1 MIMLR
6 LMAIIEA
13 DITMVTLEERA
24 KILSEA
30 LPYILKYKDKIMV
43 IKYGGNAMIDED
55 LKAKVMEDVVMLQ
68 SLGMKVVLV
77 HGGGPEISGMLKKI
91 GKESKFVNGL
101 RVTDNETID
110 IVTQVLAGKVNK
122 NLVKQLNLAG
132 GHAIG
137 LSGLDAGLIEAEPI
151 NDELQYVGQIVDI
164 NPSVVLDALNMG
176 YIPVISP
183 IGYDDKGNV
192 YNINADT
199 AAARIAG
206 ALEAEKFIA
215 MTDIKGVLRDKNDPQ
230 SLMQTI
236 NVSELKQLE
245 KQGII
250 DGGMIPK
257 VECCVEAIR
266 RGVKNVVIIDGRVPH
281 SILIEVLTDEGV
293 GTEFK

>member
-1 MIMLR
+1 MTDL
-6 LMAIIEA
+6 A
-13 DITMVTLEERA
+13 ERA

-30 LPYILKYKDKIMV
+30 LPYILKYKDKIIV
-43 IKYGGNAMIDED
+43 IKYGGNAMVDEN
-55 LKAKVMEDVVMLQ
+55 LKQLVMDDVVMLN

-77 HGGGPEISGMLKKI
+77 HGGGPEISKGLKAI

-101 RVTDNETID
+101 RVTDEETID
-110 IVTQVLAGKVNK
+110 VVTEVLAGKVNK

-137 LSGLDAGLIEAEPI
+137 LSGLDDGLIEAKPI
-151 NDELQYVGQIVDI
+151 SDELGFVGQIIDVNTNIIFDT
-164 NPSVVLDALNMG
+164 LEMG
-176 YIPVISP
+176 YIPVIST
-183 IGYDDKGNV
+183 IGYDANGNV

-206 ALEAEKFIA
+206 ALNAEKFIA
-215 MTDIKGVLRDKNDPQ
+215 MTDIKGVLLDKNDPS
-230 SLMQTI
+230 SLMKTI
-236 NVSELKQLE
+236 NVSELRQLE
-245 KQGII
+245 KAGII

-257 VECCVEAIR
+257 VQCCVEAIR

>member
-1 MIMLR
+1 
-6 LMAIIEA
+6 
-13 DITMVTLEERA
+13 MVNLEERA

-30 LPYILKYKDKIMV
+30 LPYILKYKDKIIV
-43 IKYGGNAMIDED
+43 IKYGGNAMVDEN
-55 LKAKVMEDVVMLQ
+55 LKQLVMEDVVMLN

-77 HGGGPEISGMLKKI
+77 HGGGPEISKGLKAI

-101 RVTDNETID
+101 RVTDSETID
-110 IVTQVLAGKVNK
+110 VVTEVLAGKVNK
-122 NLVKQLNLAG
+122 SLVKQLNLAG
-132 GHAIG
+132 GHAVG
-137 LSGLDAGLIEAEPI
+137 LSGLDDNLIEASQI
-151 NDELQYVGQIVDI
+151 SKELGYVGKIEAVNTEVI
-164 NPSVVLDALNMG
+164 LDMLDMG
-176 YIPVISP
+176 YIPVVST
-183 IGYDDKGNV
+183 IGSDADGNV

-206 ALEAEKFIA
+206 ELEAEKFIA
-215 MTDIKGVLRDKNDPQ
+215 MTDIKGVLKDKNDPS
-230 SLMQTI
+230 SLMKTI

-245 KQGII
+245 MAGII

-257 VECCVEAIR
+257 VQCCVEATR

>member
-1 MIMLR
+1 
-6 LMAIIEA
+6 MA
-13 DITMVTLEERA
+13 TLEERA

-43 IKYGGNAMIDED
+43 IKYGGNAMVDEH
-55 LKAKVMEDVVMLQ
+55 LKKLVMEDVVMLN

-77 HGGGPEISGMLKKI
+77 HGGGPEISKGLKAI
-91 GKESKFVNGL
+91 GKESKFINGL
-101 RVTDNETID
+101 RVTDAETID
-110 IVTQVLAGKVNK
+110 VVTEVLAGKLNK

-132 GHAIG
+132 GHAVG
-137 LSGLDAGLIEAEPI
+137 LSGLDDNLIEAEPI
-151 NDELQYVGQIVDI
+151 SKDLGYVGQIVNVNTDI
-164 NPSVVLDALNMG
+164 ILDTLDMG
-176 YIPVISP
+176 YIPVIST
-183 IGYDDKGNV
+183 IGYDKDGNV

-215 MTDIKGVLRDKNDPQ
+215 MTDIKGVLSDKNDPD
-230 SLMQTI
+230 SLMKTI

-245 KQGII
+245 KAGII

-257 VECCVEAIR
+257 VQCCVEAIR